1 MTLKSATEH
10 IQKNGNLFNGLYK
23 QFTYSF
29 SESNPQSS
37 SEYDSA
43 EEECPQL
50 VDFPS
55 FFPVPSNQF
64 LAVTNPYIKRKY
76 LDYDVCIL
84 TAI

>member
-1 MTLKSATEH
+1 MTLKSATDH
-10 IQKNGNLFNGLYK
+10 IQENGNVFNGLYK

-50 VDFPS
+50 VVFPS
-55 FFPVPSNQF
+55 IFSIP
-64 LAVTNPYIKRKY
+64 L
-76 LDYDVCIL
+76 
-84 TAI
+84 

>member
-10 IQKNGNLFNGLYK
+10 IQENGNLFNGLYK
-23 QFTYSF
+23 QFPYSF
-29 SESNPQSS
+29 LGSNPQSS

-55 FFPVPSNQF
+55 NFFQSSLISSSQ
-64 LAVTNPYIKRKY
+64 
-76 LDYDVCIL
+76 
-84 TAI
+84 

>member
-1 MTLKSATEH
+1 MTPKSATEH

-29 SESNPQSS
+29 SESNPQS
-37 SEYDSA
+37 EYDSA

-55 FFPVPSNQF
+55 IFSSP
-64 LAVTNPYIKRKY
+64 L
-76 LDYDVCIL
+76 
-84 TAI
+84 

>member
-10 IQKNGNLFNGLYK
+10 IQESGNLFYGLYK

-29 SESNPQSS
+29 SESNLRSSSDES

-50 VDFPS
+50 VYFPS
-55 FFPVPSNQF
+55 IFSTP
-64 LAVTNPYIKRKY
+64 L
-76 LDYDVCIL
+76 
-84 TAI
+84 

>member
-1 MTLKSATEH
+1 MTLKIATEH
-10 IQKNGNLFNGLYK
+10 IQENGNLFHRLYK

-37 SEYDSA
+37 SEDDSA

-55 FFPVPSNQF
+55 IFFSP
-64 LAVTNPYIKRKY
+64 L
-76 LDYDVCIL
+76 
-84 TAI
+84 

>member
-1 MTLKSATEH
+1 MTLKTATEH
-10 IQKNGNLFNGLYK
+10 IQENGNLLNGLYK
-23 QFTYSF
+23 QFTMQFTYSF

-55 FFPVPSNQF
+55 IFFSP
-64 LAVTNPYIKRKY
+64 L
-76 LDYDVCIL
+76 
-84 TAI
+84 